1 MKGLLPK
8 KTLSKTIPIPSPG
21 PGPGQPQKMHI
32 DVGNSGA
39 AVVDFYIQVQPAEER
54 IITKERYD
62 DLEYNQV
69 RMHEPKEKK
78 LQHAHNVP

>member
-1 MKGLLPK
+1 
-8 KTLSKTIPIPSPG
+8 
-21 PGPGQPQKMHI
+21 MHI